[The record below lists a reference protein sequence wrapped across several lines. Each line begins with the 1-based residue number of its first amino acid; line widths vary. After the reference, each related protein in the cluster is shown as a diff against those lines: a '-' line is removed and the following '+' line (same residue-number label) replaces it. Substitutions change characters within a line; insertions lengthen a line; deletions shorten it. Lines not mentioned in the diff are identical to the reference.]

1 MKKLLYTLFF
11 VLVGTLMAQAQDEAI
26 SNENPLDKLKFIIG
40 EWEGEGWMMTQTGK
54 QSTKIKETASC
65 KAGGTVLVLEG
76 LGTKLDTITNEEK
89 VVHDAFGVI
98 YLDPRTNTLALHA
111 YKDGYVNE
119 SNIEFINDKKIRWFL
134 DIPNGSKI
142 RFTADYST
150 ENKWVEIGEFSR
162 DGSNWVQFLGMELT
176 KTAN

>member
-40 EWEGEGWMMTQTGK
+40 EWEGEGWMMTQAGK

-98 YLDPRTNTLALHA
+98 YLDPRTNTLAMHA

-119 SNIEFINDKKIRWFL
+119 SDIEFINDKKIRWFL

-150 ENKWVEIGEFSR
+150 ENKWVEIGEFSNL
-162 DGSNWVQFLGMELT
+162 SSINI
-176 KTAN
+176 